1 MSTGTQESRLFATD
15 GDDGLPPPRQVAVID
30 IGTSAIRLAIG
41 EIRSDGSIRTLD
53 TLTRPVALGKD
64 TFTLSRIS
72 RATIESC
79 VRVLRSYREVLDSYG
94 IADQDIRCIGTSA
107 VREAQNRL
115 SFRDRIYIATGFQ
128 VEPLDTAEVSRVT
141 FLGVQPTLR
150 ADPELDLARAVVVE
164 VGGGSTEVLVV
175 ENGQV
180 AFSHTYNLGSLRLR
194 QTLESL
200 RTPVHKERE
209 IMVSQIDRFLDQ
221 ALQHIDTGD
230 GLAAKLIAL
239 GADFRFVA
247 RQLAEDGDD
256 NGGETLVGVP
266 LERFRLFVEEVLAL
280 SSDELVQ
287 RFRIS
292 YPDAETLGPA
302 LLAMLRFADRLGVT
316 RIRVS
321 AVNLRDGLMQE
332 MASQGVWSDNFRQQ
346 VMNSAIELGRKYA
359 CDETHAKHVAH
370 LSGLLFDSLQS
381 LHRLDARHRTTLEL
395 AALLHEIGLFIGLSS
410 YHKHSQYLIL
420 NSELFGL
427 SRRELMIV
435 AMVARYH
442 RRASPKPMH
451 TPFSGMDREDRVLVC
466 KLASILRVAIALDR
480 SYSQRIREFSCNV
493 EKGRLIVAIPGVE
506 DLSLEQ
512 IMLRQTGQL
521 FEETFGM
528 PVLLR
533 RSRL

>member
-1 MSTGTQESRLFATD
+1 MSTGTQESSLFGTD
-15 GDDGLPPPRQVAVID
+15 SDVAQNPPRQVAVID
-30 IGTSAIRLAIG
+30 IGATAIRLAIG
-41 EIRSDGSIRTLD
+41 EIRSNGSIRTLD
-53 TLTRPVALGKD
+53 TLTQPVALGKD
-64 TFTLSRIS
+64 TFTISRLS
-72 RATIESC
+72 RATIENA

-94 IADQDIRCIGTSA
+94 IADQDIRCVATSS

-115 SFRDRIYIATGFQ
+115 AFRDRIYIATGFQ
-128 VEPLDTAEVSRVT
+128 VEALDTAEVSRVT
-141 FLGVQPTLR
+141 FLGVQPTLQ

-175 ENGQV
+175 ENGHV

-209 IMVSQIDRFLDQ
+209 IMLSQIDRFLDP

-230 GLAAKLIAL
+230 SVAAKLIAL

-247 RQLAEDGDD
+247 RQLTEELEEDG
-256 NGGETLVGVP
+256 GESLVGVP
-266 LERFRLFVEEVLAL
+266 LERYRLFVEEVLSL
-280 SSDELVQ
+280 STDELVQ

-302 LLAMLRFADRLGVT
+302 LLTMLRFADRLGVA

-321 AVNLRDGLMQE
+321 PVNLRDGLMQE

-346 VMNSAIELGRKYA
+346 VMNSAIELGRKYG
-359 CDETHAKHVAH
+359 CDEDHAKHVAH
-370 LSGLLFDSLQS
+370 LSRLLFDSLQS
-381 LHRLDARHRTTLEL
+381 QHRLDARHRTTLEL
-395 AALLHEIGLFIGLSS
+395 AALLHEVGLFVGLSS

-420 NSELFGL
+420 HSELFGL
-427 SRRELMIV
+427 SRHELMLV
-435 AMVARYH
+435 ALVARYH
-442 RRASPKPMH
+442 RRASPKPTH
-451 TPFSGMDREDRVLVC
+451 ALFSNLDREERVLVS

-480 SYSQRIREFSCNV
+480 SYSQRIREFTCTV
-493 EKGRLIVAIPGVE
+493 EKGRLIVEIPGVE

-512 IMLRQTGQL
+512 IMLRQTGQM
-521 FEETFGM
+521 FEETFGVS
-528 PVLLR
+528 VLLR

>member
-1 MSTGTQESRLFATD
+1 MSTGSSPSSLFATD
-15 GDDGLPPPRQVAVID
+15 GADRDPPRQVAVID

-41 EIRSDGSIRTLD
+41 EIRGDGVVRTLD
-53 TLTRPVALGKD
+53 TLTQPVALGKD
-64 TFTLSRIS
+64 TFTANRLSRL
-72 RATIESC
+72 TIENA
-79 VRVLRSYREVLDSYG
+79 VRVLQSYREVLDSYR
-94 IADQDIRCIGTSA
+94 IAEPDIRCVATSA

-115 SFRDRIYIATGFQ
+115 AFRDRIYIATGFD

-141 FLGVQPTLR
+141 FLGVQPTLQ
-150 ADPELDLARAVVVE
+150 ADPELNQARAVVVE

-180 AFSHTYNLGSLRLR
+180 AFSHTYNLGSLRMR

-209 IMVSQIDRFLDQ
+209 IMLSQIDRFLDQ
-221 ALQHIDTGD
+221 ALQQIHTGD
-230 GLAAKLIAL
+230 GVAAKLIAL

-247 RQLAEDGDD
+247 RQLAEWPEGAS
-256 NGGETLVGVP
+256 LASVP
-266 LERFRLFVEEVLAL
+266 LEQFRIFTEEVLAL
-280 SSDELVQ
+280 TTDELVL

-292 YPDAETLGPA
+292 YPDADTLGPA
-302 LLAMLRFADRLGVT
+302 LLTMLRFADRLGVA

-332 MASQGVWSDNFRQQ
+332 MASQGVWSEHFRQQ
-346 VMNSAIELGRKYA
+346 VMNSAAELGRKYA
-359 CDETHAKHVAH
+359 CDETHARHVAY
-370 LSGLLFDSLQS
+370 LGGLLFDALQAQ
-381 LHRLDARHRTTLEL
+381 HRLDARYRTTLEL
-395 AALLHEIGLFIGLSS
+395 AALLHEIGLFVGISS

-427 SRRELMIV
+427 SRRELMLV
-435 AMVARYH
+435 ALVARYH
-442 RRASPKPMH
+442 RRASPKPTH
-451 TPFSGMDREDRVLVC
+451 SPFSSLDREERIVVS
-466 KLASILRVAIALDR
+466 KLASMLRVAIALDR
-480 SYSQRIREFSCNV
+480 SYSQRIREFTCRI
-493 EKGRLIVAIPGVE
+493 EKGRLIVSIPGVE

>member
-1 MSTGTQESRLFATD
+1 MTSGTQEPSLFAADTEAAP
-15 GDDGLPPPRQVAVID
+15 PPPRQVAVID

-53 TLTRPVALGKD
+53 TLTQPVALGKD
-64 TFTLSRIS
+64 TFSQTRLS
-72 RATIESC
+72 RATIESS
-79 VRVLRSYREVLDSYG
+79 VRVLRSYREVLGSYG
-94 IADQDIRCIGTSA
+94 IADQDVRCVATSA

-115 SFRDRIYIATGFQ
+115 AFRDRIYIATGFQ
-128 VEPLDTAEVSRVT
+128 VEALDTAEVSRVT
-141 FLGVQPTLR
+141 FLGVQPTLQ
-150 ADPELDLARAVVVE
+150 ADPELNLARAVVVE

-200 RTPVHKERE
+200 RTPVQKERE
-209 IMVSQIDRFLDQ
+209 IMHSQIDRFLDP

-230 GLAAKLIAL
+230 SVAVKLIAL

-247 RQLAEDGDD
+247 RHLAEELVD
-256 NGGETLVGVP
+256 NSGESLVGVQ
-266 LERFRLFVEEVLAL
+266 LERFRAFTDEVLTL
-280 SSDELVQ
+280 STDELVQ

-302 LLAMLRFADRLGVT
+302 LLTMLRFADRLGVT

-321 AVNLRDGLMQE
+321 PVNLRDGLMQE

-346 VMNSAIELGRKYA
+346 IMNSAVELGRKYV
-359 CDETHAKHVAH
+359 CDEAHAKHVAG
-370 LSGLLFDSLQS
+370 LSSILFDALQS
-381 LHRLDARHRTTLEL
+381 HHRLDARHRTTLEL
-395 AALLHEIGLFIGLSS
+395 AALLHEIGLFVGISS

-435 AMVARYH
+435 ALVARYH
-442 RRASPKPMH
+442 RRASPKPTH
-451 TPFSGMDREDRVLVC
+451 SPFSTLDREERVLVC
-466 KLASILRVAIALDR
+466 KLASMLRVAIALDR
-480 SYSQRIREFSCNV
+480 SYSQRIREFTCSV
-493 EKGRLIVAIPGVE
+493 EKGRLVVSIPGVE

-512 IMLRQTGQL
+512 IMLRQTGQM

-528 PVLLR
+528 SVLLR